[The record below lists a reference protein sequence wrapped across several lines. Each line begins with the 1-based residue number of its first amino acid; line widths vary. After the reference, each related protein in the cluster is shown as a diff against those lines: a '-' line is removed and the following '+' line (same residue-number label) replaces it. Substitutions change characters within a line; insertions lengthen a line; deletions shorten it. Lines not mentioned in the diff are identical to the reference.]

1 MKFAFA
7 VLCLF
12 GLAAAKNHLGELLTK
27 AAIKTACVKFPCN
40 GKYERC
46 EVILG
51 SPMCVKKC
59 PNCDLKLKSK
69 PVCGSDGKTYDNAC
83 ILQQTECMEN
93 VVLDVLCAGSCPCD
107 PKEVVKMDP
116 TLVHKLQAIRMQ
128 VHLERRFDEEM
139 AEETA
144 AEKAF
149 TNLKPAKNQPPKY
162 LDVTTEEELNKLY
175 AKKMK
180 KWHAKKLQFQKEQEM
195 FQQQTTKQQSSKDK
209 LTTCI
214 AQDLRDLPGRLIDW
228 FHVLKSNTLRKK
240 SSSKGKSSLKE
251 MKFLD
256 AKLRSMYVSL
266 ACKQDPNR
274 PDNEVFCLQPV
285 QWMFEY
291 LDVNKDNILQ
301 DTELADIEAADS
313 ELCMKKFFL
322 GCDGNRNGS
331 IEKTEFCRCLCIE
344 PPCTKELENIPTLLV
359 AGVPRPVPG
368 LFTPTCDEDGFYMP
382 SQCTDKECFCVDRN
396 GQEIEK
402 SRIAG
407 DTITCADNTINYQ
420 EYPATTE
427 KPAKKEKI
435 HFIFPEQMN
444 P

>member
-1 MKFAFA
+1 MKFAIA

-12 GLAAAKNHLGELLTK
+12 GLAAAKNNLGELLTK
-27 AAIKTACVKFPCN
+27 AAKKTACLKFPCN

-69 PVCGSDGKTYDNAC
+69 PVCGSDGKTYINAC

-93 VVLDVLCAGSCPCD
+93 AVLDVLCKGNCPCD
-107 PKEVVKMDP
+107 PKEVEKMDP
-116 TLVHKLQAIRMQ
+116 TLVHKLQALRMQ
-128 VHLERRFDEEM
+128 VRLERRFDEEM
-139 AEETA
+139 AQETA
-144 AEKAF
+144 SEKAF
-149 TNLKPAKNQPPKY
+149 NNLKPAKNQQPKY
-162 LDVTTEEELNKLY
+162 LDVTTEEELDKLY

-180 KWHAKKLQFQKEQEM
+180 KWNKKKLQFQKEQDM
-195 FQQQTTKQQSSKDK
+195 IKQQTANQQSSKDK
-209 LTTCI
+209 LNTCT

-228 FHVLKSNTLRKK
+228 FHVLKANTLRKK
-240 SSSKGKSSLKE
+240 NSGKESLKE
-251 MKFLD
+251 MKFID

-266 ACKQDPNR
+266 ACKQEPNR

-291 LDVNKDNILQ
+291 LDVNKDNTLQ
-301 DTELADIEAADS
+301 DTELADIEAADA
-313 ELCMKKFFL
+313 ELCMKEFFL
-322 GCDGNRNGS
+322 GCDGNKNGT

-344 PPCTKELENIPTLLV
+344 PPCSKELENIPTLLV

-368 LFTPTCDEDGFYMP
+368 LFTPKCDEDGFYMP

-407 DTITCADNTINYQ
+407 STISCADNTINRQ
-420 EYPATTE
+420 EDPATTDQ
-427 KPAKKEKI
+427 PAKKEK
-435 HFIFPEQMN
+435 FIAQGLPEDLFP
-444 P
+444 